1 MEYIIG
7 YFPTGESREEYI
19 AQLGKDVKVRRLGRG
34 KRRYIKF
41 QSENT
46 PPSCDKVIIS
56 QPKLFD

>member
-7 YFPTGESREEYI
+7 YFPTKESIEEYI
-19 AQLGKDVKVRRLGRG
+19 ERLGRDVKVRRYGRG

-46 PPSCDKVIIS
+46 PP
-56 QPKLFD
+56 QLRQGNNLPA

>member
-46 PPSCDKVIIS
+46 PP
-56 QPKLFD
+56 QLRQGNNLPA